1 MNTGFVGN
9 NQTLVLPAVYT
20 SYINNDFV
28 RLYGHRVGV
37 FKLSIVLTNTCRR
50 VESYFFMT
58 SPNIPHICTTSPNI
72 KCYTL
77 THHTTSPTA
86 THSIGTHI
94 NHYRCYIQFR
104 NFNTTNLEENAN
116 LLH

>member
-37 FKLSIVLTNTCRR
+37 FKLSIILTNTCRR

-58 SPNIPHICTTSPNI
+58 SNIPHIRTTCPNI
-72 KCYTL
+72 KRYTL
-77 THHTTSPTA
+77 THHTTVLQRHILLVHTSIT
-86 THSIGTHI
+86 THVTFSFVTLTPLI
-94 NHYRCYIQFR
+94 
-104 NFNTTNLEENAN
+104 
-116 LLH
+116 